1 MAARKTPSDEP
12 TAAPEA
18 DATDPAE
25 RSPEKG
31 SDKTKGGKVAI
42 VKKYANR
49 RLYNTQSSSY
59 VTLDELCQMVR
70 DGQEFLVF
78 DAKTGDDITRSV
90 LTQIILEEDAKG
102 RNLMPIGFLRQI
114 IGLYDDNLKAV
125 VPRYLEVSMENFA
138 RHQEQMREYME
149 ETVGRFFPIKPL
161 DLKNPFEDMARQNI
175 AMFQKAASIFNPA
188 LDPTDA
194 AEQKAQKAEAA
205 AHQSAAEAEALGRQV
220 RDLKAE
226 MATLQR
232 QMSTLQKAEPA
243 KKDR

>member
-1 MAARKTPSDEP
+1 MAARKTSSDEP

-18 DATDPAE
+18 DATDPAAA
-25 RSPEKG
+25 SPEKG

-149 ETVGRFFPIKPL
+149 ETVGRFFPIKQL

-188 LDPTDA
+188 ADT

-205 AHQSAAEAEALGRQV
+205 AHESAAEAEALGRQV

-226 MATLQR
+226 MAALQR

>member
-1 MAARKTPSDEP
+1 MAMRKTPDEETVMAGEGREP
-12 TAAPEA
+12 GK
-18 DATDPAE
+18 D
-25 RSPEKG
+25 
-31 SDKTKGGKVAI
+31 GKVAV

-49 RLYNTQSSSY
+49 RLYNTASSSY

-70 DGQEFLVF
+70 DGHEFVVY

-149 ETVGRFFPIKPL
+149 DTVGRFFP
-161 DLKNPFEDMARQNI
+161 LKQLEAMNPFEDIARQNM

-188 LDPTDA
+188 A
-194 AEQKAQKAEAA
+194 ADRTTADRANEKAEKAEAA
-205 AHQSAAEAEALGRQV
+205 AQQSHAEAELLGRQV
-220 RDLKAE
+220 QSLKAE
-226 MATLQR
+226 MEALQR
-232 QMSTLQKAEPA
+232 QMRSLQKAEAPE
-243 KKDR
+243 KG